1 MKRLFLILIL
11 APTMFLAAGCD
22 NVPAGY
28 VGVKVQRY
36 GDDRGVNVEVK
47 GPGRYFNGPNVDMF
61 IFPTFT
67 QSYVW
72 DKAGKSDES
81 FTFQTVEGLSVNT
94 DIGVSYAIPRENA
107 PKVFQKYRRGVDEIT
122 GVYLRAIVRDALNLA
137 GASMAVEDVYGRG
150 KAALQQRVE
159 DEVKANAA
167 KVGISVEKVYFVNQ
181 MRLPEQVMN
190 SISGKIAAT
199 QIAQQKE
206 NELRAAEADAAK
218 QVAIAKGEAEALE
231 VKAKALRENSQILQQ
246 MAIEK
251 WDGKLPQYARRVV
264 GWAFSQHADTDLA
277 LKALRRAYDHRRPPP
292 GLMFHSD
299 QGCQYTSTRFL
310 AELRARGTI
319 QSMSRRGNCWDNAV
333 VERFFRSLKNE
344 WIGDQLYVD
353 HRHAEQDIT
362 DYLVDFYNHRR
373 LHSAAKGLS

>member
-61 IFPTFT
+61 IFPPFT

-190 SISGKIAAT
+190 SINGKIAAT

-264 GWAFSQHADTDLA
+264 GWAF
-277 LKALRRAYDHRRPPP
+277 
-292 GLMFHSD
+292 
-299 QGCQYTSTRFL
+299 
-310 AELRARGTI
+310 
-319 QSMSRRGNCWDNAV
+319 
-333 VERFFRSLKNE
+333 
-344 WIGDQLYVD
+344 
-353 HRHAEQDIT
+353 
-362 DYLVDFYNHRR
+362 
-373 LHSAAKGLS
+373 

>member
-1 MKRLFLILIL
+1 
-11 APTMFLAAGCD
+11 MFL
-22 NVPAGY
+22 V
-28 VGVKVQRY
+28 
-36 GDDRGVNVEVK
+36 
-47 GPGRYFNGPNVDMF
+47 MF
-61 IFPTFT
+61 CWCG
-67 QSYVW
+67 SEYR
-72 DKAGKSDES
+72 AS
-81 FTFQTVEGLSVNT
+81 TVYEQG
-94 DIGVSYAIPRENA
+94 A
-107 PKVFQKYRRGVDEIT
+107 
-122 GVYLRAIVRDALNLA
+122 YLRAIVRDALNLA

-264 GWAFSQHADTDLA
+264 GW
-277 LKALRRAYDHRRPPP
+277 
-292 GLMFHSD
+292 
-299 QGCQYTSTRFL
+299 TS
-310 AELRARGTI
+310 A
-319 QSMSRRGNCWDNAV
+319 MS
-333 VERFFRSLKNE
+333 
-344 WIGDQLYVD
+344 I
-353 HRHAEQDIT
+353 
-362 DYLVDFYNHRR
+362 
-373 LHSAAKGLS
+373 